1 MNKKILATVL
11 ALGVITSV
19 GYFGTSAVLADSDN
33 PMHQT
38 LVSRIAQKFNL
49 KEEDVEAVFEAVRD
63 EKQEEMKAQ
72 KEERLSQAVK
82 DGVITES
89 QKSALIAKME
99 EHLGERR
106 QNREEMQNWY
116 KEQNINELKLREYLR
131 PADRGKGEGRGE
143 MLGR

>member
-89 QKSALIAKME
+89 QKSALITKME

-106 QNREEMQNWY
+106 QNREEMQHWY

>member
-89 QKSALIAKME
+89 QKSALITKME